1 MNRIYVSI
9 DWGGTHLSGV
19 IITPDKTIKKFE
31 LPSCNLKIVS
41 DENLFQICKNI
52 IKEIKPETNS
62 KITMLIGAAGVSND
76 KTAQR
81 VIKTFNELTNSI
93 DNIEVYP
100 DFLCNHAAFLNGEDG
115 ILSINGTG
123 SILFGVS
130 GNKQI
135 RLGGW
140 GYLFDKTPS
149 GAYFGKKY
157 IESVLKGKEGS
168 KTHLYYSEDFKT
180 KYGQVE
186 REELLNQ
193 IYSAPSIQNYLG
205 KYSKDLILAFEK
217 REPNAIEIVNNSI
230 EKLSKSISEITSY
243 LELKNPKFCGSG
255 GLWDNWKIFKNLLN
269 VSCEKLGVQLVWKD
283 KNISLN
289 FGPLFCYSRS
299 NEEAF
304 KILKEYTK
312 EANYGR

>member
-1 MNRIYVSI
+1 MNKTYVSI

-19 IITPDKTIKKFE
+19 ILKENKTTKKFE

-41 DENLFQICKNI
+41 EENLLSICKNI
-52 IKEIKPETNS
+52 LANIIPKTDSP
-62 KITMLIGAAGVSND
+62 ITLLIGAAGVSND
-76 KTAQR
+76 KTAKK
-81 VIKTFNELTNSI
+81 VINTFNRLTNII
-93 DNIEVYP
+93 DEIDIYP

-123 SILFGVS
+123 SILFGVK
-130 GNKQI
+130 GEKQI

-140 GYLFDKTPS
+140 GYLFDETPS
-149 GAYFGKKY
+149 GAYFGKEY

-168 KTHLYYSEDFKT
+168 KTHQYYSEDFKT
-180 KYGQVE
+180 KYGQID

-205 KYSKDLILAFEK
+205 QYSRDLIRAYECE
-217 REPNAIEIVNNSI
+217 EPVAKDIVDKSI
-230 EKLSKSISEITSY
+230 EKLSQSIVDISNRLRIE
-243 LELKNPKFCGSG
+243 KPKFCGSG
-255 GLWDNWKIFKNLLN
+255 GLWDNWKNFKNLLN
-269 VSCEKLGVQLVWKD
+269 VSCEKLGVQLIWKN
-283 KNISLN
+283 KNIPLC

-299 NEEAF
+299 NKETA

-312 EANYGR
+312 EANYDR

>member
-1 MNRIYVSI
+1 VNRTYVSI

-19 IITPDKTIKKFE
+19 ILNSDKTTKEFE

-123 SILFGVS
+123 SILFGVN
-130 GNKQI
+130 GKKQI

-140 GYLFDKTPS
+140 GYLFDITPS
-149 GAYFGKKY
+149 GAYFGKEY
-157 IESVLKGKEGS
+157 IEAVLKGKEGS

-205 KYSKDLILAFEK
+205 QYSKDLISAYETD
-217 REPNAIEIVNNSI
+217 EPSAKEIVNKSI

-255 GLWDNWKIFKNLLN
+255 GLWDNWKNLKNLLN

-299 NEEAF
+299 NKEAF

>member
-1 MNRIYVSI
+1 MNRTYVSI

-19 IITPDKTIKKFE
+19 ILTPDKTTKEFE

-52 IKEIKPETNS
+52 IKEVKPETNS
-62 KITMLIGAAGVSND
+62 KITLLIGAAGVSND
-76 KTAQR
+76 KTAER
-81 VIKTFNELTNSI
+81 VIKTFNSITDSI

-130 GNKQI
+130 GKKQI

-140 GYLFDKTPS
+140 GYLFDETPS

-157 IESVLKGKEGS
+157 IESVLMAKEGS
-168 KTHLYYSEDFKT
+168 KTHLYYSEDFKNS
-180 KYGQVE
+180 YGQIE
-186 REELLNQ
+186 REELLNN

-205 KYSKDLILAFEK
+205 KYSKDLIKAFEK
-217 REPNAIEIVNNSI
+217 EEPNAVEIVNNSI
-230 EKLSKSISEITSY
+230 AKLSKSISEITSY

-255 GLWDNWKIFKNLLN
+255 GLWDNWKNFKILLN
-269 VSCEKLGVQLVWKD
+269 VSCEKLGVQLVWKN

-299 NEEAF
+299 NKEAF
-304 KILKEYTK
+304 EILKEFSK
-312 EANYGR
+312 EAAYDK

>member
-1 MNRIYVSI
+1 MNRTYVSI

-19 IITPDKTIKKFE
+19 ILNSDKTTKEFE

-76 KTAQR
+76 KTADR
-81 VIKTFNELTNSI
+81 VINTFARLTNSI
-93 DNIEVYP
+93 DKIEIYP
-100 DFLCNHAAFLNGEDG
+100 DFLCNHAAFLKGEDG

-123 SILFGVS
+123 SILFGIN
-130 GNKQI
+130 GKKQI

-140 GYLFDKTPS
+140 GYLFDETPS
-149 GAYFGKKY
+149 GGFFGKKY
-157 IESVLKGKEGS
+157 LESVLMGMEGS
-168 KTHLYYSEDFKT
+168 KNQLFYAQDFKQ
-180 KYGQVE
+180 KYGLIE

-269 VSCEKLGVQLVWKD
+269 VSCEKLGVQLIWKD
-283 KNISLN
+283 RNISLN
-289 FGPLFCYSRS
+289 FGPLFCYSHT
-299 NEEAF
+299 NKEASEM
-304 KILKEYTK
+304 LKEFSK
-312 EANYGR
+312 EANYVR